1 MLNHPLRSFSF
12 STSYFNIFLD
22 STSSSSKAS
31 NNYVPSDL
39 TLTSSNETETHSTS
53 SNAVISIDD
62 GENELLELKSPA
74 PLIYKI
80 PEQDEISKQ
89 INFENGI
96 LVVLYKKKELNQ
108 LTENDLKEIKTG

>member
-1 MLNHPLRSFSF
+1 M
-12 STSYFNIFLD
+12 
-22 STSSSSKAS
+22 
-31 NNYVPSDL
+31 
-39 TLTSSNETETHSTS
+39 TLTSSNETESHSTS